1 MLRRVAGMEES
12 EGVSAGS
19 IVPML
24 PARREVATGFPCSI
38 LRSARPAAIQSDP
51 MERTID
57 RARDVLRSTDFRF
70 LLGTRLVSQFGDG
83 VFQAFL
89 IDRLVFLSADKGTTA
104 SVAKAFALLV
114 IPFSVIG
121 PLSGVVID
129 RWSRRAI
136 LTITALIRAAA
147 ALALL
152 AVAGVHTNWP
162 LYLFALVIVSLN
174 RFYLTTAG
182 AVTPSLVP
190 DEHLL
195 IGNSLSAA
203 TGTVVTFAGLIVGT
217 QIADAIGTRGLL
229 IITSV
234 GWPVSAFLA
243 SRISNPLRPAGRG
256 RLLRA
261 ELRRVIGELTRG
273 ARRLAA
279 TPPALG
285 SIVSISFD
293 QFLIGLIT
301 VLSVVVFKNEF
312 KQGVASYGRIVGAGG
327 VGVLIGS
334 TTVGWFEGRLDKPR
348 IMSLAFSL
356 AGAAC
361 LIGSISIAG
370 PTILLISFTLGLT
383 YPWRKVPADTMVQHS
398 IPDRYRGRVFAL
410 YDMCFALPR
419 VVAAALAI
427 LLIPNLSSAA
437 LVALIGIA
445 YLAWAPIPPR
455 WVRRPRW
462 VDLRFYAGAKADEV
476 PRSMTIGGEEEP
488 VEVVGS
494 WDEELAGR
502 LSRVRQRRFRLR
514 TSDGSRLDVVQSDG
528 EPRWRVQNDL
538 PTGPIRDGG
547 Q

>member
-1 MLRRVAGMEES
+1 
-12 EGVSAGS
+12 
-19 IVPML
+19 
-24 PARREVATGFPCSI
+24 
-38 LRSARPAAIQSDP
+38 

-57 RARDVLRSTDFRF
+57 RAREVLRSGDFRF

-83 VFQAFL
+83 IFQAFL
-89 IDRLVFLSADKGTTA
+89 IDRLVFLSADKGTA
-104 SVAKAFALLV
+104 VSVAKAFALLV
-114 IPFSVIG
+114 IPFSLIG

-136 LTITALIRAAA
+136 LIETALIRATA

-152 AVAGVHTNWP
+152 AVAGIHTNWA
-162 LYLFALVIVSLN
+162 LYLFALVVVSLN

-203 TGTVVTFAGLIVGT
+203 AGTVVNFGGLIVGT
-217 QIADAIGTRGLL
+217 QIAGGIGTRGLL
-229 IITSV
+229 VITLV
-234 GWPVSAFLA
+234 CWPVSAFLA
-243 SRISNPLRPAGRG
+243 SRIRNPLRPVGREG
-256 RLLRA
+256 PLHA
-261 ELRRVIGELTRG
+261 EIRRVAGELARG
-273 ARRLAA
+273 ARRLLA

-285 SIVSISFD
+285 SIVSISYD

-327 VGVLIGS
+327 LGVLIGS
-334 TTVGWFEGRLDKPR
+334 ATVGWFEGRLDKPR
-348 IMSLAFSL
+348 IMSLAFAL

-361 LIGSISIAG
+361 LIGSIRIAG

-419 VVAAALAI
+419 VIAAALAI
-427 LLIPNLSSAA
+427 VLIPNLSSAA
-437 LVALIGIA
+437 LVALIGLA
-445 YLAWAPIPPR
+445 YLAWAPVPSR

-476 PRSMTIGGEEEP
+476 PRAMAIGGEEEP

-494 WDEELAGR
+494 WDEEVVGRRRTLA
-502 LSRVRQRRFRLR
+502 RQRRFRLR

-528 EPRWRVQNDL
+528 EQRWRLENDL
-538 PTGPIRDGG
+538 PTGPIREGG

>member
-1 MLRRVAGMEES
+1 MEGIRRRA
-12 EGVSAGS
+12 S
-19 IVPML
+19 I
-24 PARREVATGFPCSI
+24 
-38 LRSARPAAIQSDP
+38 
-51 MERTID
+51 
-57 RARDVLRSTDFRF
+57 VLRSRDFRF

-83 VFQAFL
+83 IFQAFL
-89 IDRLVFLSADKGTTA
+89 IDRVVFLSADKGTTA
-104 SVAKAFALLV
+104 SVARAFAVLV
-114 IPFSVIG
+114 IPFSLVG
-121 PLSGVVID
+121 PLTGVIID

-136 LTITALIRAAA
+136 LTVTALIRAAA

-152 AVAGVHTNWP
+152 AVAGAHTNWP
-162 LYLFALVIVSLN
+162 LYLFALVVVSLN

-190 DEHLL
+190 DAHLL

-203 TGTVVTFAGLIVGT
+203 TGTVVNFGGLITGT
-217 QIADAIGTRGLL
+217 QIAGAVGTRGLL
-229 IITSV
+229 MITV
-234 GWPVSAFLA
+234 VCWPVSAFFA
-243 SRISNPLRPAGRG
+243 SRIRNPLRPAGRDAP
-256 RLLRA
+256 LHA
-261 ELRRVIGELTRG
+261 EIRRVVGELARG

-334 TTVGWFEGRLDKPR
+334 ATVGWFEGRLDKPR
-348 IMSLAFSL
+348 IMSLAFAL

-361 LIGSISIAG
+361 LIGSIRIAG
-370 PTILLISFTLGLT
+370 PSILLISFTLGLT

-419 VVAAALAI
+419 VIAAALAI
-427 LLIPNLSSAA
+427 LLIPHLSSAT
-437 LVALIGIA
+437 LVAVIGLA
-445 YLAWAPIPPR
+445 YLAWAPIPTW

-462 VDLRFYAGAKADEV
+462 VDLRFYAGGKAEEV
-476 PRSMTIGGEEEP
+476 PRAMAVGGEEEP
-488 VEVVGS
+488 VEPMAS
-494 WDEELAGR
+494 WREEVMGGR
-502 LSRVRQRRFRLR
+502 RAARQRRFRLR
-514 TSDGSRLDVVQSDG
+514 TSDGSRLEVVQADG
-528 EPRWRVQNDL
+528 ERRWRVEEDL
-538 PTGPIRDGG
+538 PAGPTREVG